1 MKKRTI
7 LSILITIICVIIT
20 NKLWLSFSP
29 MPVSFDI
36 SGDGSYKITAVLN
49 KKNDD
54 KFIKVKKE
62 DKNIDLTNEAIN
74 LTIDVY
80 RAKNP
85 KRLKLMFAKKSFTK
99 NSIVISNLQLNNG
112 ELKLDDLSNFSAL
125 KADLK
130 IKDDK
135 IILTPKNNN
144 FELICATPLNIK
156 AKVNFEPLL
165 LITLSILIFLISYK
179 LSSYLADF
187 KNIKNQSRIEIVFL
201 TIFMIF
207 LFIPMSHINVNAKSK
222 TENRYL
228 AKWPSFIT
236 ESSTINYEFGKNYNE
251 WFNDRFALRDI
262 FIQTNNFINCLL
274 NVNLYKS
281 GDITFYKKF
290 NLLIRRKSFW
300 GLENFYKENKEE
312 IYKSYADNLIRLN
325 NDLKK
330 QNIKL
335 YLLAIPRQCE
345 FFDYNYPDRLSIRPD
360 SMEDI
365 LDHLKKNTDVKFVYP
380 KQEMLEANKESPV
393 YFKTDTHWSK
403 KGAYIGYKSII
414 ELIQKDYPSV
424 PLLEEKTLTPY
435 YKKEVQ
441 YWWNAEFT
449 EGQALMQ
456 INIPK
461 FIKKN
466 ILDTD
471 YIYYKNPNKDKLMVG
486 EFTKIRNIDS
496 SDEEFYYPDG
506 ANLRVMLI
514 QNSFGRNLVEF
525 LPYSFKHTLRLYDNY
540 RSMNMAEYEPIIK
553 DFKPDIIIIGF
564 QSSYTPK
571 LLNIYENED
580 KDNKLQKI
588 EN

>member
-7 LSILITIICVIIT
+7 ISLLITIICVIIT

-36 SGDGSYKITAVLN
+36 SGDGNYKITAVLN

-62 DKNIDLTNEAIN
+62 DKNIELTNDEIN
-74 LTIDVY
+74 TTIDVY

-85 KRLKLMFAKKSFTK
+85 KRLKLMFAKKSIVK
-99 NSIVISNLQLNNG
+99 KEVVISNIQLKNG
-112 ELKLDDLSNFSAL
+112 ELKLDDLSKFSAS

-130 IKDDK
+130 IKDNK
-135 IILTPKNNN
+135 IILTPKNNK
-144 FELICATPLNIK
+144 FELIYDNPINIK
-156 AKVNFEPLL
+156 ADTHFDIFV
-165 LITLSILIFLISYK
+165 LITLIILTFLISYK

-201 TIFMIF
+201 TIFMVF
-207 LFIPMSHINVNAKSK
+207 LFIPMSHINDNEKSK

-228 AKWPSFIT
+228 AKSTHLIT
-236 ESSTINYEFGKNYNE
+236 ESGTINYDFGKNYNE
-251 WFNDRFALRDI
+251 WFNDRFALRDV

-274 NVNLYKS
+274 NVNSYES
-281 GDITFYKKF
+281 GKFTFYKKY
-290 NLLIRRKSFW
+290 NLVITKSFW
-300 GLENFYKENKEE
+300 GMGSFYKENKEE

-325 NDLKK
+325 NELKK

-335 YLLAIPRQCE
+335 YLLAIPRQCD
-345 FFDYNYPDRLSIRPD
+345 FFDYKYPDRAIIEHD
-360 SMEDI
+360 EMEDI
-365 LDHLKKNTDVKFVYP
+365 LDYLKKNTDVKFVYP
-380 KQEMLEANKESPV
+380 KQEMIEANKESPV
-393 YFKTDTHWSK
+393 YFKTDHHWSK

-424 PLLEEKTLTPY
+424 PLLKEKDLSPY

-486 EFTKIRNIDS
+486 EFTKIRNTDS

-525 LPYSFKHTLRLYDNY
+525 LPYSFKNTLRLYDNF

-564 QSSYTPK
+564 QSAYTPK
-571 LLNIYENED
+571 LLNIYKEN
-580 KDNKLQKI
+580 KN
-588 EN
+588 